1 MKKPMLHWIKEGQGP
16 VVVLSHALG
25 CDMRMWDDV
34 AAILQ
39 ARYSVLRYDQ
49 RGHGQSEAV
58 PGPYTMGLLAEDA
71 AELIRAQAP
80 EAVHFVGLSMGGMVA
95 QALAASQ
102 PQLLKSL
109 VIANAANYYDDAA
122 RAQWQARISTVRT
135 QGVAA
140 IAEGAMQR
148 WFTPEFRADQAAG
161 GAARVASLR
170 LQLEKT
176 DAAAY
181 AASCEA
187 VAGIDFRAS
196 NAHIACPALVI
207 AGTRDEATPVA
218 LSQAIVDSI
227 AGAQLRT
234 LEAAHLSA
242 VEQPQAF
249 ARLLESFFDGVE
261 TVTKQ

>member
-1 MKKPMLHWIKEGQGP
+1 MKKPTLHWIKEGQGP

-25 CDMRMWDDV
+25 CDLRMWDGV

-39 ARYSVLRYDQ
+39 VRFTVLRYDQ
-49 RGHGQSEAV
+49 RGHGQSEVV

-71 AELIRAQAP
+71 AELIREQAP
-80 EAVHFVGLSMGGMVA
+80 GPVHFVGLSMGGMVA
-95 QALAASQ
+95 QSLAASQ
-102 PQLLKSL
+102 PQLLKSI
-109 VIANAANYYDDAA
+109 VIANAANHYNEAA
-122 RAQWQARISTVRT
+122 RDQWQARINTVRT

-148 WFTPEFRADQAAG
+148 WFTPEFRADQA
-161 GAARVASLR
+161 GAACVDSLR
-170 LQLEKT
+170 QQLENT
-176 DAAAY
+176 DAGAY

-187 VAGIDFRAS
+187 VAGMDFRAS
-196 NAHIACPALVI
+196 NAHITCPALVI

-218 LSQAIVDSI
+218 LSQSIADSI

-242 VEQPQAF
+242 VEQPEAF
-249 ARLLESFFDGVE
+249 ARLLEGFFDSVE
-261 TVTKQ
+261 SRA

>member
-1 MKKPMLHWIKEGQGP
+1 
-16 VVVLSHALG
+16 
-25 CDMRMWDDV
+25 
-34 AAILQ
+34 
-39 ARYSVLRYDQ
+39 
-49 RGHGQSEAV
+49 
-58 PGPYTMGLLAEDA
+58 
-71 AELIRAQAP
+71 
-80 EAVHFVGLSMGGMVA
+80 
-95 QALAASQ
+95 
-102 PQLLKSL
+102 
-109 VIANAANYYDDAA
+109 
-122 RAQWQARISTVRT
+122 VRT

-187 VAGIDFRAS
+187 VAGMDCRAS

-249 ARLLESFFDGVE
+249 ARLLESFFDGIE
-261 TVTKQ
+261 TVAPR